1 LPGVYSKVR
10 GGCLPWLGLGVGT
23 LPMARATAIINALL
37 WVALGCFCVYA
48 TLEEGRVG
56 GFAVVVAVFGA
67 GCILN
72 GLAFI

>member
-1 LPGVYSKVR
+1 
-10 GGCLPWLGLGVGT
+10 
-23 LPMARATAIINALL
+23 MARATAIINALL